1 MIFFFTFLVVAFAS
15 LSAFCANKKVA
26 QGDITMKVSANI
38 AQINLG
44 ESNIMKGQR
53 LAVFRQECH
62 GGRFAVCTKDRV
74 GGGRVTRVFDK
85 KYSEIALDPGV
96 HFDVGYIVEQE
107 PSN

>member
-1 MIFFFTFLVVAFAS
+1 MLFVFTFLVAAFAS
-15 LSAFCANKKVA
+15 LNAFCAGKKTA
-26 QGDITMKVSANI
+26 QGDITMKVSANT

-44 ESNIMKGQR
+44 ESKITMGQR
-53 LAVFRQECH
+53 LAIFRQECH

-74 GGGRVTRVFDK
+74 GGGRVTRVFDT

-107 PSN
+107 

>member
-1 MIFFFTFLVVAFAS
+1 MLFLITFLVVAFAS
-15 LSAFCANKKVA
+15 LNAFCSARKAA

-44 ESNIMKGQR
+44 ESNISMGQR

-62 GGRFAVCTKDRV
+62 GGRFAVCTKSKV

-96 HFDVGYIVEQE
+96 HFDVGYVVEKE
-107 PSN
+107 

>member
-1 MIFFFTFLVVAFAS
+1 MVFLFAFVVMLFAS
-15 LSAFCANKKVA
+15 LNVFCMTKKSP
-26 QGDITMKVSANI
+26 QGDITMKISANL

-44 ESNIMKGQR
+44 ETQITTGQR
-53 LAVFRQECH
+53 LAVFRQDCH

-96 HFDVGYIVEQE
+96 AFDVGYVVEQE
-107 PSN
+107 

>member
-1 MIFFFTFLVVAFAS
+1 
-15 LSAFCANKKVA
+15 
-26 QGDITMKVSANI
+26 MKISANT

-44 ESNIMKGQR
+44 ENKIAMGQR
-53 LAVFRQECH
+53 LAIFRQECH

-74 GGGRVTRVFDK
+74 GSGHVTRVFDT

-107 PSN
+107 